1 MRNDGWSNDRP
12 FLINVARAAQRGRW
26 MVIADLLTAL
36 IVAGSVAAASAT
48 DPDIYLIQYQ
58 YFRPNIH
65 YSTDDGP
72 EKRSFVALRNEGSWR
87 NLWSELEPRMS
98 RDMRQVD
105 PHSFLPID
113 FDRYT
118 LLVAALGNQPS
129 TGYSI
134 AIRSVTESP
143 TQISVSVI
151 ATHPGKDC
159 IVLTVQTSPIALAL
173 IPATT
178 KDVVFDVTDA
188 EIDCR

>member
-1 MRNDGWSNDRP
+1 MFRNFLLVDLLRLKNFNGSCRMRNDGWSNDRP

-72 EKRSFVALRNEGSWR
+72 EKRSFVA
-87 NLWSELEPRMS
+87 
-98 RDMRQVD
+98 MRQVD